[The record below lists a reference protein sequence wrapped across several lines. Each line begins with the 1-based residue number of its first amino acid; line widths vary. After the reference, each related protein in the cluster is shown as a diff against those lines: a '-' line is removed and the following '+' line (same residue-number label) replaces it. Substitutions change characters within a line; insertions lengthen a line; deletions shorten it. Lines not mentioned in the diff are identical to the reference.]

1 MFLFSWDD
9 HSPKSHYPI
18 PFLNGCVSSELP
30 SPPATLDVTGLYS
43 SDFQV
48 EVNLDFRSYLAAE
61 LEEQLLSCS
70 FTTIH
75 DMGDGMVVMLVS
87 AKSDESEMMVFF
99 LQTRNPQWEAWLS
112 TVESLR
118 LGDTIPNVPPL
129 FTYIFY
135 IHRVNRIDD
144 ISDFIITFSL
154 AFCIMA

>member
-9 HSPKSHYPI
+9 HSPSPIIYPI

-30 SPPATLDVTGLYS
+30 SPATLDVTGLYS

-70 FTTIH
+70 FTTIR

-87 AKSDESEMMVFF
+87 AKSDGSEMMVFF
-99 LQTRNPQWEAWLS
+99 FFR
-112 TVESLR
+112 
-118 LGDTIPNVPPL
+118 
-129 FTYIFY
+129 
-135 IHRVNRIDD
+135 
-144 ISDFIITFSL
+144 
-154 AFCIMA
+154 